1 MCVRVIVCMCMCM
14 RVCVCACEGESVC
27 VCVCVCVCVVVC
39 ECMRVCVSSTQKRLL
54 AAVELTLVPPPA
66 GRIRPL
72 LAGVS
77 STCRPDAVWRRCIYL
92 KHTNTSVRV
101 LISEPAAHNQS

>member
-1 MCVRVIVCMCMCM
+1 MC
-14 RVCVCACEGESVC
+14 AC
-27 VCVCVCVCVVVC
+27 VCVCVC

-66 GRIRPL
+66 GRIRPS

-92 KHTNTSVRV
+92 KHTNTSVCTSPY
-101 LISEPAAHNQS
+101 I